1 MYVHC
6 TCIVQQCLIIK
17 FSFLAQV
24 GSVVSPF
31 VEYLSC
37 KVLPCLSKI
46 SQQETRQEL
55 LQLLAEGC
63 LYPVSEDTSAKCVEP
78 IFNALIVSVMSL

>member
-1 MYVHC
+1 MVKSLYLLSFVH
-6 TCIVQQCLIIK
+6 
-17 FSFLAQV
+17 FLFLLTQV

-37 KVLPCLSKI
+37 KVSPCLAKI

-63 LYPVSEDTSAKCVEP
+63 LYPVSEDVSAKCVEP
-78 IFNALIVSVMSL
+78 IFNALIVSMMSL

>member
-1 MYVHC
+1 M
-6 TCIVQQCLIIK
+6 QQCLIIK

-31 VEYLSC
+31 IKYLSC

-63 LYPVSEDTSAKCVEP
+63 LYSVSEDTSAKCVEP
-78 IFNALIVSVMSL
+78 ILIVSVMSL